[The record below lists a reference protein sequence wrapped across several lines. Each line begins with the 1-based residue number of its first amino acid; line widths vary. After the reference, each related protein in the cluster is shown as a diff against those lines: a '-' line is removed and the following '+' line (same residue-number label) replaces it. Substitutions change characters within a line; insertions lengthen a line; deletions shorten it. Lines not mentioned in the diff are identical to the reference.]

1 MFSMVL
7 GLVNM
12 VSMSILAWVKH
23 PNASLLTLKVV
34 ALLGNVKPS
43 TIRGTNLAG
52 AT

>member
-7 GLVNM
+7 GLVNL
-12 VSMSILAWVKH
+12 VRSLAWVKH